1 MGGEPV
7 RVLLVDDNAPVR
19 QALRSVLE
27 PYSDIEVIGEASD
40 GDEALA
46 SVKEL
51 QPAVVVMDIN
61 MQRMDGITAVR
72 LIKSQYPEVLVLG
85 FTAEAKDYSVY
96 AMKQAGA
103 FEVLK

>member
-1 MGGEPV
+1 MAREPV

-40 GDEALA
+40 GDETLA

-61 MQRMDGITAVR
+61 MQRWT
-72 LIKSQYPEVLVLG
+72 E
-85 FTAEAKDYSVY
+85 
-96 AMKQAGA
+96 
-103 FEVLK
+103 